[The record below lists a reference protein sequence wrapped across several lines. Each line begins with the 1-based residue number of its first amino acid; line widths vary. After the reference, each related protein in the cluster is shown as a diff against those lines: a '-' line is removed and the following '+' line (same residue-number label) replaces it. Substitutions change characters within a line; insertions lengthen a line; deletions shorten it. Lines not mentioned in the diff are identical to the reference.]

1 MSKNSVI
8 NEILLQNY
16 TVKQAIHY
24 CKRGMMKRV
33 GPDVL
38 KDWTWDLDR
47 LRFYELKELQKV
59 LEELKKENDGLEL
72 QSSTVT
78 QN

>member
-1 MSKNSVI
+1 MSKNKVI
-8 NEILLQNY
+8 NEILVQTY
-16 TVKQAIHY
+16 TPKQAIHY

-47 LRFYELKELQKV
+47 LRFYELKELQSV
-59 LEELKKENDGLEL
+59 LEDLKKQNNGLEI
-72 QSSTVT
+72 
-78 QN
+78 